1 MWPLE
6 HNSAICFAGSNRKVF
21 AFMSMETTS
30 DTFNGGD
37 STSNVLK
44 KVQILQSVN
53 HPRIINLEDVIDIPK
68 LLFIVLELAEGREL
82 FNKIIE
88 KTKLKEAEAILH
100 FF

>member
-1 MWPLE
+1 M
-6 HNSAICFAGSNRKVF
+6 
-21 AFMSMETTS
+21 
-30 DTFNGGD
+30 
-37 STSNVLK
+37 
-44 KVQILQSVN
+44 N

-68 LLFIVLELAEGREL
+68 FLLNVLELAEGREL